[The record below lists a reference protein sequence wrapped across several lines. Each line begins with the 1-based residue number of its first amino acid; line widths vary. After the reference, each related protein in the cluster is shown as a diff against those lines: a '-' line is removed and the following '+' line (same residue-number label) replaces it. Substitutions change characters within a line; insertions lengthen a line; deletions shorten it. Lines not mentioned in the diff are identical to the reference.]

1 MRRKTAENT
10 AAFSDLR
17 TGPSVG
23 CSQTRRIK
31 APGSPTQS
39 LCVFVPEI
47 LKRVFS
53 NEDSES
59 LSSLWRSIDRLRDCA
74 GHSVHDPIPPLPE
87 LRPDIEKRFGESG
100 FV

>member
-1 MRRKTAENT
+1 VPIERDGKDPGFIRESTY
-10 AAFSDLR
+10 
-17 TGPSVG
+17 V
-23 CSQTRRIK
+23 QT
-31 APGSPTQS
+31 S
-39 LCVFVPEI
+39 EI

-74 GHSVHDPIPPLPE
+74 GHSVHDPIPTLPE
-87 LRPDIEKRFGESG
+87 LRPDIEVNFFQTS